1 MIQAIMLV
9 TLGFLT
15 ASLIGLIIAPSL
27 WSRAYR
33 LSRKQLEMSLPLSL
47 SEIEAAQDRLRAS
60 YAVKLRRLETALAG
74 TKQKAAIQLVD
85 NSRLQMQIAAL
96 RDTIGDLNLKLSER
110 QNASTVLEQTITRRF
125 PELEREISGV
135 KSQLLD
141 RNFELQDLTNR
152 LSRKDEGLDA
162 AQRAAAA
169 YQDELTKLRELLEKK
184 SADRNGRRLRKPSQW
199 NIDDFR
205 AEYDRLNLDLSKLR
219 QQLAQFQDRE
229 LHQVGLIKGELQ
241 NLAELILT
249 STQSK
254 AEGETSER
262 AEAHAGKRISGPDMR
277 RDRPMP
283 WPQSAP
289 QPALPEKLPETTNVL
304 LLRAK

>member
-1 MIQAIMLV
+1 MRSCANCSRRK
-9 TLGFLT
+9 
-15 ASLIGLIIAPSL
+15 ALI
-27 WSRAYR
+27 
-33 LSRKQLEMSLPLSL
+33 
-47 SEIEAAQDRLRAS
+47 
-60 YAVKLRRLETALAG
+60 
-74 TKQKAAIQLVD
+74 
-85 NSRLQMQIAAL
+85 
-96 RDTIGDLNLKLSER
+96 
-110 QNASTVLEQTITRRF
+110 
-125 PELEREISGV
+125 
-135 KSQLLD
+135 
-141 RNFELQDLTNR
+141 
-152 LSRKDEGLDA
+152 
-162 AQRAAAA
+162 
-169 YQDELTKLRELLEKK
+169 
-184 SADRNGRRLRKPSQW
+184 RNGRRLRKPSQW

-254 AEGETSER
+254 AEGEASER
-262 AEAHAGKRISGPDMR
+262 TEAHAGKRITGPDMR

-289 QPALPEKLPETTNVL
+289 QPALPEKPPKQPKSLP